1 MVRDFA
7 RLTSCR
13 YDLLIIGGGI
23 HGLAAAYDAAQRGL
37 SVALVERG
45 DFASG
50 ASSNHLKTVHG
61 GLRYLQSGDLPRV
74 RESIRERTALAR
86 MAPHLLTPLPY
97 LMPTSRKLTRS
108 RAALGAAFVVD
119 AVIGHDRNRG
129 VPPALHLP
137 AGRLVSKAECLRL
150 FPDVPAPGVTGG
162 ALWYDYQMRDPDRL
176 TLLFAVAADLH
187 GACLANYVEAL
198 EPVIEGGRVTGVP
211 IRDTLTGTPGVVDA
225 RLILNAAGAAAVPL
239 LRRLGGRDDIP
250 LIKAMNIVTSQPMQ
264 GPSLSSSTR
273 SGRLLF
279 MVPWLGRAMVGTS
292 HAERPCAP
300 GDVSVSTG
308 ELDAFLEDVNQ
319 AFPARH
325 LQRAD
330 VMLVHRGVVP
340 AVRGRDGRLDLE
352 GHHRLLD
359 HADDGVQG
367 AVSLVGAKYTT
378 GRRIAELAVD
388 LVMAK
393 LQKAGVTGRTA
404 LEPLPGGNIPDPAA
418 AIETARG
425 QHASRLD
432 GDIVAHLV
440 ETYGTH
446 YPALVSLALADS
458 ALAARLAPPRPVVGA
473 QVVHAIRAEMAC
485 TLSDVIL
492 RRTALGS
499 AGYPGEAAVA
509 SVVALMRKELG
520 WSDARCAQEVTTLRE
535 FYAPVLVG

>member
-13 YDLLIIGGGI
+13 YDLLIVGGGI

-86 MAPHLLTPLPY
+86 MAPHLLTPLAY

-108 RAALGAAFVVD
+108 RAALGAAFMVD
-119 AVIGHDRNRG
+119 AVIGRDRNRG

-137 AGRLVSKAECLRL
+137 AGRLVSKAECLRW

-176 TLLFAVAADLH
+176 TLLFAVAADQH

-198 EPVIEGGRVTGVP
+198 EPVIEGGRVAGVP
-211 IRDTLTGTPGVVDA
+211 IRDTLTGATGVVDA
-225 RLILNAAGAAAVPL
+225 RLTLNAAGAAAVPL
-239 LRRLGGRDDIP
+239 LRRLGGHDDIP
-250 LIKAMNIVTSQPMQ
+250 LIKAMNLVTSRPMQ
-264 GPSLSSSTR
+264 GPSLASSTR

-300 GDVSVSTG
+300 GDANVSTG
-308 ELDAFLEDVNQ
+308 ELDVFLEDVNQ
-319 AFPARH
+319 AFPALH

-330 VMLVHRGVVP
+330 VALVHRGVVP
-340 AVRGRDGRLDLE
+340 AIKHRDGRFDLE

-359 HADDGVQG
+359 HSDNGVQG

-388 LVMAK
+388 LIMAK

-404 LEPLPGGNIPDPAA
+404 LEPLPGGNLPDLAA
-418 AIETARG
+418 ATEDARRL
-425 QHASRLD
+425 HASRLD

-446 YPALVSLALADS
+446 YPALIALALTDS
-458 ALAARLAPPRPVVGA
+458 SLAARVAPATPVIGA
-473 QVVHAIRAEMAC
+473 QIVHAIRAEMAC
-485 TLSDVIL
+485 TLTDVIV

-499 AGYPGEAAVA
+499 AGYPGEPAVS
-509 SVVALMRKELG
+509 SVVALMRHELG
-520 WSDARCAQEVTTLRE
+520 WNDARCAEDIAALRQ
-535 FYAPVLVG
+535 FYAPIPVG